1 MVAHRKQRSFRR
13 KHPIVVL
20 TENPARAGGRR
31 PEIGGRRSVRPLSSG
46 LRPPASRRERGAWE
60 RGAWER
66 CFDALTLPRSTLH
79 APPRP
84 STTSTQQVPQRRCL
98 TGVNNLRWP
107 KPVQLRQQ
115 GAFARHLRS
124 HEFARGQIRKRQTKG
139 SAGGTNCRQ
148 KIIPLRRQYSFIE
161 MGARTKDLCD
171 LPLDQLA
178 WSGVFHLVANGHLST
193 GPEQTANIGFG
204 GVKWDAAHRH
214 RPAFGQGHIEQLR
227 TSLRVLK
234 KQFIKIAQPEKQQRI
249 FGQFALDAAVL
260 RHHRAQLGVAGH
272 CRNVKWESS
281 RGRNE
286 IYCRSKA
293 SAMAAR
299 VPIRTLSTASLISPC
314 PGFENGTLWKASLPP
329 PLLTGQSKW
338 QFNSCLTSSLAIQRK
353 SPASYFPSQ
362 APGSSRPRIL
372 RSRQN

>member
-1 MVAHRKQRSFRR
+1 MAASRSFKPKPSSEATLKWSRTVNIAVSGANTQSSYSLRIQPGPEAGDRR
-13 KHPIVVL
+13 AEAEGL
-20 TENPARAGGRR
+20 
-31 PEIGGRRSVRPLSSG
+31 SG
-46 LRPPASRRERGAWE
+46 LRPPSGGRRRVGLE
-60 RGAWER
+60 
-66 CFDALTLPRSTLH
+66 LP
-79 APPRP
+79 ARP
-84 STTSTQQVPQRRCL
+84 ATISTQQVPQHRCL

-115 GAFARHLRS
+115 GAFARHLRR

-139 SAGGTNCRQ
+139 PAGGTNCRQ

-161 MGARTKDLCD
+161 MGARPKDLCD

-178 WSGVFHLVANGHLST
+178 WSGVFHLVANVHLST

-214 RPAFGQGHIEQLR
+214 RPAFGQRHIKQLR
-227 TSLRVLK
+227 PGLRVLE
-234 KQFIKIAQPEKQQRI
+234 KQLIKIAQPEKQQRI

-286 IYCRSKA
+286 IY
-293 SAMAAR
+293 
-299 VPIRTLSTASLISPC
+299 
-314 PGFENGTLWKASLPP
+314 
-329 PLLTGQSKW
+329 
-338 QFNSCLTSSLAIQRK
+338 
-353 SPASYFPSQ
+353 
-362 APGSSRPRIL
+362 
-372 RSRQN
+372 